1 MTPSEYVFPG
11 PGLPA
16 EKRVSVEPARV
27 QAERCAGSE
36 LELADIEPSPLRA
49 YALEPGVDL
58 AGLRRPHAAVVER
71 AAVAVAD
78 HTGPAYAPKTHGCGH
93 LPAFR
98 GDSELRPVHL
108 DELQVEDL
116 PEPGRAT
123 LLDDDVAAGL
133 DRDPVGRHLAG
144 EVASVDR
151 GCERQDR
158 LLHRPP
164 DVPVLLAVRLEPIE
178 GIAHSVAP
186 WRFRRNSPRATTIAR
201 PPTSTR
207 SIESPLPCAVAKS
220 LEGRPISAPCS
231 TSISAPQSTSPCR
244 QR

>member
-1 MTPSEYVFPG
+1 MLRRERVGARRHRAEPAPGGRARARPGPRRAPQAACGRRGTGSRSPSRITPVPRTPRRCTVAAICPRRIPPPSEAIPNSG
-11 PGLPA
+11 PSTSTSSRSRICPS
-16 EKRVSVEPARV
+16 RVVP
-27 QAERCAGSE
+27 
-36 LELADIEPSPLRA
+36 PS
-49 YALEPGVDL
+49 
-58 AGLRRPHAAVVER
+58 
-71 AAVAVAD
+71 
-78 HTGPAYAPKTHGCGH
+78 
-93 LPAFR
+93 
-98 GDSELRPVHL
+98 SMI
-108 DELQVEDL
+108 
-116 PEPGRAT
+116 
-123 LLDDDVAAGL
+123 DVAAGL

-164 DVPVLLAVRLEPIE
+164 NVPVLLAVRLEPIE